1 VGKREETREKQEIT
15 SSNEGDA
22 LSLLYRI
29 TPLPLFYRILHT
41 WLQLSQWQMG
51 KNESEAN

>member
-1 VGKREETREKQEIT
+1 MHEKKQEIT

-29 TPLPLFYRILHT
+29 TPPPLFYRILHT